1 MKKAGNLMRLPD
13 GGTLGKGGNYADING
28 ANIYYEDH
36 GEGEPLILLHGAWSS
51 VESFL
56 NQAGEFC
63 AHHRIIIP
71 ERRGHGRSADT
82 IGPYSYAQGAED
94 TMSLIHEL
102 GIEKLHLLGWS
113 AGAIVG
119 LMMAMD
125 DPGLFSSFIPIS
137 GTFNRDGYTER
148 FLRWFETSTPE
159 SLGKVM
165 VEIYRRNSP
174 DGADHFPE
182 FFEKVKAQAATHPDY
197 AIEDLARLR
206 VPTLIMAADRD
217 IIKLDHFV
225 DYFHH
230 VPEAELSIV
239 PGTTHMLP
247 VEKPELLNTQVLE
260 FIREN
265 RIH

>member
-1 MKKAGNLMRLPD
+1 MKKAGNLMQLSD
-13 GGTLGKGGNYADING
+13 GSTLGKGGNFAGING
-28 ANIYYEDH
+28 ANIYYEEH

-63 AHHRIIIP
+63 AHYRIIIP

-82 IGPYSYAQGAED
+82 PGPYSYAQGAED
-94 TMSLIHEL
+94 MLSLIHEL
-102 GIEKLHLLGWS
+102 GIERAHLLGWS
-113 AGAIVG
+113 AGAIIG
-119 LMMAMD
+119 LMMAMKN
-125 DPGLFSSFIPIS
+125 PGLFSSFIPIS
-137 GTFNRDGYTER
+137 GTFHRNGYHER
-148 FLRWFETSTPE
+148 FLRWFESSTPK

-182 FFEKVKAQAATHPDY
+182 FFEKIKAQAATHPDY
-197 AIEDLARLR
+197 TKEDLRRLR
-206 VPTLIMAADRD
+206 VPTLIIAADRD

-225 DYFHH
+225 DYFNN
-230 VPEAELSIV
+230 VPEGELSIV

-247 VEKPELLNTQVLE
+247 VEKPELLNMQVHE
-260 FIREN
+260 FIQGN
-265 RIH
+265 PIH